1 MLCFFQLNW
10 NYLTRSNLTIRPAH
24 LFLVLFSFQGSCLR
38 LPHLTTCT
46 VYYNFISESS
56 TFLNYFSA
64 HSVALTRRLIY
75 NIRFYALWQPPCG
88 SLFEILSIYRPLKI
102 YLLYINLIIKWGA
115 FCLTSFDNLYII
127 VMIFSNTRV
136 VLYPKK
142 IRLPY
147 IIDIR

>member
-1 MLCFFQLNW
+1 M
-10 NYLTRSNLTIRPAH
+10 TRSNLTIRPAH

-75 NIRFYALWQPPCG
+75 NIRFYALWQPPSG
-88 SLFEILSIYRPLKI
+88 SLFEILSAACQRQTNHNLFLNFILKI
-102 YLLYINLIIKWGA
+102 IDSR
-115 FCLTSFDNLYII
+115 TQ
-127 VMIFSNTRV
+127 
-136 VLYPKK
+136 
-142 IRLPY
+142 IRAAILGISCQQGLNDY
-147 IIDIR
+147 CTFKTFFL